1 VEDPPVR
8 VHHIRL
14 ALPYEFGEGAHH
26 SRIGDGRVKGTFW
39 ICGNAVK
46 KTSPSCNPMN
56 TNVLVHFG
64 AGATGSG
71 QTDDLDVVTAANE
84 FMC

>member
-1 VEDPPVR
+1 
-8 VHHIRL
+8 
-14 ALPYEFGEGAHH
+14 
-26 SRIGDGRVKGTFW
+26 
-39 ICGNAVK
+39 
-46 KTSPSCNPMN
+46 MN